1 MSRTFECPKC
11 GAPIDYDGGPD
22 VTIECPYCTS
32 SVIVPEELRGVQART
47 DALGDV
53 TQLASTLGE
62 IARLARAGKKID
74 AIKLYRQT
82 FDVGL
87 QEAKDVVDKIARG
100 ESVEITATKIKPLRS
115 TRVEA
120 TSETQKTGC
129 AWWLWL
135 LVIGIIGIALALTI
149 LPFALN
155 FSAIKEEL
163 QSAFASPVPTATRTL
178 PPTPTRLP
186 SPTPL
191 GYASAVLT
199 FGGKG
204 SGAGLFEDARSIAL
218 DGAGNIY
225 VAEYSGGRV
234 QVFDATG
241 KFVTQWFVGDSKTR
255 ISSMTANR
263 QGTVYVVADGKILR
277 VEGTTGKSLGKFE
290 YADGDRFDAVT
301 LTPEGGLLATW
312 YEARYGVITSTV
324 GHRDDLVRFDAEGK
338 ATQVLRG
345 VISSLTGSP
354 EIFNYPAVDGRG
366 NIFMIGG
373 SFDTA
378 IFKFTPEGKFVDRFS
393 SLGVEPGQL
402 SRPQAI
408 AVDNQSRVYVA
419 DSRGIQVFD
428 ATGRYLGAFKGSAWA
443 MVFNDRN
450 ELFTVT
456 GTQVVKF
463 RLNQP

>member
-22 VTIECPYCTS
+22 FTIECPYCKT
-32 SVIVPEELRGVQART
+32 SVIVPEELRGAQTRA

-62 IARLARAGKKID
+62 IARLVHAGKKID

-87 QEAKDVVDKIARG
+87 QEAKIAIDKIERG
-100 ESVEITATKIKPLRS
+100 EPIEITRTTLKPTSS
-115 TRVEA
+115 TTHA
-120 TSETQKTGC
+120 ANAPSTGC
-129 AWWLWL
+129 AWWVWV
-135 LVIGIIGIALALTI
+135 LVIGIPLASI
-149 LPFALN
+149 LLPIVAN
-155 FSAIKEEL
+155 WSAIKEEL
-163 QSAFASPVPTATRTL
+163 QSAFASPIPTATRTL
-178 PPTPTRLP
+178 PPTPTRVP
-186 SPTPL
+186 SPTPTPL
-191 GYASAVLT
+191 GYASPVLT

-225 VAEYSGGRV
+225 VAEYQGGRV

-277 VEGTTGKSLGKFE
+277 VEGATGKSLGKLE

-345 VISSLTGSP
+345 VISSLTEKA
-354 EIFNYPAVDGRG
+354 EIRNYPAVDGRG
-366 NIFMIGG
+366 NIFIVGG
-373 SFDTA
+373 TFDTA

-408 AVDNQSRVYVA
+408 AVDNQSRVYIA

-428 ATGRYLGAFKGSAWA
+428 AMGRYLGMFKGSAWA